1 MKQTMILAA
10 LGLMLGCT
18 AASAQQC
25 RTFVNGSEIVVDA
38 SAVDTGG
45 STENLRERALRWPSK
60 TWNKAWGTPPP
71 CKSSVTIAYLAQN
84 APEVDVAAHCLSTL
98 EDGSFLLVPGKRNYR
113 GLCRKTVCER
123 VNTTK
128 EEAIGITGRVVGTVK
143 DTVAGVS
150 SVAHSSGATLL
161 TGSTSYIASQLGS
174 AGSTALTAAATPTT
188 LTVVALGA
196 VGIGGAIYLCR
207 E

>member
-1 MKQTMILAA
+1 MKSTLIVSALALA
-10 LGLMLGCT
+10 LCATG
-18 AASAQQC
+18 AAAQQC
-25 RTFVNGSEIVVDA
+25 RTFVNGSEIVIDQGSVET
-38 SAVDTGG
+38 DTKAK
-45 STENLRERALRWPSK
+45 LRERAVRWPSK

-71 CKSSVTIAYLAQN
+71 CKSTVTIAYLAQN

-98 EDGSFLLVPGKRNYR
+98 DDGSFLLVPGKRNFR

-128 EEAIGITGRVVGTVK
+128 DEAIGITSRVVGTVK
-143 DTVAGVS
+143 NTVAGVS

-161 TGSTSYIASQLGS
+161 TGSSGYIASQLGT
-174 AGSTALTAAATPTT
+174 AGSTALSAAATPAT
-188 LTVVALGA
+188 LTIVAVGA